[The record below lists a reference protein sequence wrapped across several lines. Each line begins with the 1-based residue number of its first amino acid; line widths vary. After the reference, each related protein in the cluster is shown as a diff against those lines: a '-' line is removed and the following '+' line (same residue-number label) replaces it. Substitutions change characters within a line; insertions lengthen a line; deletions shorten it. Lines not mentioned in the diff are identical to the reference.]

1 MAAAEARPRLGFFLR
16 AKTGLLKQPSQLTA
30 YDRIVKRPLPLI
42 PRGQRR
48 KRVSRERLIF
58 ACPRI
63 SPEWELGML
72 HVLMKPKP
80 LTRSAVEHRQGQQP
94 WSPAA
99 DAALE
104 ESLNIIQDGLQTSL
118 IIHRPSKGEYHF
130 LIEFTPPQKPEIL
143 AFAQLLSRRLPDL
156 WFVLDRLFVNAGVF
170 HRRQFGY
177 KLNLVPA
184 TNVHLPRAIRAA
196 LRGVL

>member
-1 MAAAEARPRLGFFLR
+1 
-16 AKTGLLKQPSQLTA
+16 
-30 YDRIVKRPLPLI
+30 VKRPLPLI
-42 PRGQRR
+42 PHGPRR
-48 KRVSRERLIF
+48 KRAPRERLIF
-58 ACPRI
+58 ACPRV

-80 LTRSAVEHRQGQQP
+80 HTRGAVEHRQGEQAWP
-94 WSPAA
+94 VDA
-99 DAALE
+99 DRVLDDV
-104 ESLNIIQDGLQTSL
+104 LNILRERIDTSVV
-118 IIHRPSKGEYHF
+118 IHRPPAGEYHF
-130 LIEFTPPQKPEIL
+130 LIEYTPPQAPEIL
-143 AFAQLLSRRLPDL
+143 ALAQMLSRRLPEL

-184 TNVHLPRAIRAA
+184 TNVHLPRAIRAS

>member
-1 MAAAEARPRLGFFLR
+1 L
-16 AKTGLLKQPSQLTA
+16 
-30 YDRIVKRPLPLI
+30 V
-42 PRGQRR
+42 
-48 KRVSRERLIF
+48 RERLIF
-58 ACPRI
+58 ACPRV

-80 LTRSAVEHRQGQQP
+80 HTRGAMEHREGDQV
-94 WSPAA
+94 WPAGA
-99 DAALE
+99 EAVLNDVLE
-104 ESLNIIQDGLQTSL
+104 ILRERLEMSVV
-118 IIHRPSKGEYHF
+118 IHRPAAGAYHF
-130 LIEFTPPQKPEIL
+130 LVEYAPPQAPEVL
-143 AFAQLLSRRLPDL
+143 ALAQLLSRRLPEL
-156 WFVLDRLFVNAGVF
+156 WFVVDCLFVTAGLF